1 MDDKFYPTGS
11 NEVPYLIFLLTLY
24 PTTLGL
30 AWALY
35 FGMAPYSIF
44 YFTFIGYKKWTGQSS
59 DKNVSATVCARME
72 CG

>member
-1 MDDKFYPTGS
+1 M
-11 NEVPYLIFLLTLY
+11 
-24 PTTLGL
+24 LGL

-59 DKNVSATVCARME
+59 DKNVSASQKLAVACK
-72 CG
+72 CSSG